1 MRKLV
6 SRFVKNDDGAT
17 MVEYGLL
24 VVLIALVA
32 AAGATTLGNGLNTI
46 FGGIGAAVA
55 GAPIPA
61 V

>member
-6 SRFVKNDDGAT
+6 SRFVKNDEGAT

-32 AAGATTLGNGLNTI
+32 AAGAQTLGNGLNTI
-46 FGGIGAAVA
+46 FGGIGTQVGNAT
-55 GAPIPA
+55 IPTI
-61 V
+61 